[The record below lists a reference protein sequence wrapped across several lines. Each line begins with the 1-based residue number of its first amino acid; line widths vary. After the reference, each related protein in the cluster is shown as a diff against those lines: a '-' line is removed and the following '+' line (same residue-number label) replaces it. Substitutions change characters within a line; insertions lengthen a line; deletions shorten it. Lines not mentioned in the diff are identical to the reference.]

1 VLPLGVFAQA
11 AARRRR
17 RRFAIR
23 FPATGTVASILGRT
37 PHWRR
42 RIPALLLAAAVAALA
57 LALAKPQRTV
67 AVPVEQATV
76 VLITDTSRSM
86 QATDVTPDR
95 LDAARGAAKSFLSQ
109 VPRQMRVGL
118 VAFSST
124 PYTVERPTRDRQTI
138 SSALDSLTADGATAT
153 GDALDVALDSLTERK
168 KGEAKRP
175 PAAIVLLSDGKT
187 TEGRDPI
194 EIARRAAKLK
204 IPVSTVA
211 LGTPDGTVPGG
222 PFGQPLSV
230 PPDPETLR
238 RIANITG
245 GEAFN
250 VDDASE
256 LNKIYERVGTQ
267 VGTRPEK
274 REITAGFAGAGLVL
288 LLGGVAFALRLRP
301 RL

>member
-1 VLPLGVFAQA
+1 
-11 AARRRR
+11 
-17 RRFAIR
+17 
-23 FPATGTVASILGRT
+23 
-37 PHWRR
+37 
-42 RIPALLLAAAVAALA
+42 
-57 LALAKPQRTV
+57 
-67 AVPVEQATV
+67 
-76 VLITDTSRSM
+76 
-86 QATDVTPDR
+86 
-95 LDAARGAAKSFLSQ
+95 
-109 VPRQMRVGL
+109 
-118 VAFSST
+118 
-124 PYTVERPTRDRQTI
+124 
-138 SSALDSLTADGATAT
+138 
-153 GDALDVALDSLTERK
+153 
-168 KGEAKRP
+168 
-175 PAAIVLLSDGKT
+175 
-187 TEGRDPI
+187 
-194 EIARRAAKLK
+194 
-204 IPVSTVA
+204 VSTVA